1 MEKEN
6 IMNKAIYNFA
16 SKIEI
21 IQTIMIG
28 LIAFLVPTFLAQLIK
43 LVFGAESMVTANSQL
58 IVGSVVNTALIV
70 CAINIKGW
78 KKIVGI
84 LTMPSISTIASGTI
98 FGTASIYMLYMIPA
112 IWLGN
117 FALIYAYKMI
127 LIEKNKNY
135 FLTGIIGIL
144 IKVAVIFGGFE
155 LLNLF
160 KIFPAKIVDNL
171 QVAMGSTQ
179 LITASIGM
187 VIAFAI
193 YQIEKRKLTKERKK
207 D

>member
-1 MEKEN
+1 
-6 IMNKAIYNFA
+6 MNKAIYNFDT
-16 SKIEI
+16 KIEI

-135 FLTGIIGIL
+135 FLTGVIGVF

-193 YQIEKRKLTKERKK
+193 YQIEKRKLTKEGKK

>member
-135 FLTGIIGIL
+135 FLTGVIGVF

-193 YQIEKRKLTKERKK
+193 YQIEKRKLTKEGKK

>member
-135 FLTGIIGIL
+135 FLTGIIGVL

>member
-1 MEKEN
+1 
-6 IMNKAIYNFA
+6 
-16 SKIEI
+16 
-21 IQTIMIG
+21 
-28 LIAFLVPTFLAQLIK
+28 
-43 LVFGAESMVTANSQL
+43 
-58 IVGSVVNTALIV
+58 
-70 CAINIKGW
+70 
-78 KKIVGI
+78 
-84 LTMPSISTIASGTI
+84 
-98 FGTASIYMLYMIPA
+98 ML
-112 IWLGN
+112 
-117 FALIYAYKMI
+117 I

>member
-6 IMNKAIYNFA
+6 VMSKTIYDFA
-16 SKIEI
+16 LKIEI
-21 IQTIMIG
+21 IQTIIIG

-43 LVFGAESMVTANSQL
+43 ATFGAGSVVTTNSQL
-58 IVGSVVNTALIV
+58 IVGALVNTALIV

-84 LTMPSISTIASGTI
+84 ITMPSISTILSGTI
-98 FGTASIYMLYMIPA
+98 FGTASVYMLYMIPA

-117 FALIYAYKMI
+117 FALIYAYKFI
-127 LIEKNKNY
+127 VLGKNKNY
-135 FLTGIIGIL
+135 FLAGVVGIL
-144 IKVAVIFGGFE
+144 IKVAIIFGGFE

-160 KIFPAKIVDNL
+160 KIFPAKLVDNL
-171 QVAMGSTQ
+171 QVAMGATQ

-193 YQIEKRKLTKERKK
+193 YKIEKRKLTKEG
-207 D
+207 

>member
-135 FLTGIIGIL
+135 FLTGIIGVF

-193 YQIEKRKLTKERKK
+193 YQIEKRKLTKEGKK